1 MERGKKIINYFTVL
15 GFFLILAFPMVN
27 GHMQFID
34 ETEIVENRKLGE
46 KPVFDINTLDN
57 YTEKYNTYYSDHFST
72 RTHLINFLNE
82 NEFNIFGVS
91 SKPGI
96 VRVGSNGWFYATK
109 SKMNYENAYVLDDS
123 KMNIIREELI
133 KRNDWC
139 DERGIKYYT
148 VITPNKMNV
157 YPEFL
162 PRTVF
167 KKGDL
172 SRYDQLLSLNSDPKI
187 NIIGTKETLLKHKKD
202 KYKIF
207 QKTDDHWTDYGAFL
221 GYEVI
226 MKRIEK
232 DFPVLKPQQLDEFD
246 ISIVE
251 KKGGLAEMIS
261 LAEEF
266 PEQMVKLKRKAE
278 SVVVN
283 GVKKGYKSDG
293 GVPQYEVEI
302 VKSNANGKPMKCLI
316 IRDSFTLAMMKH
328 FNEHFQSTI
337 YIHDEWRGRIRK
349 DIIEIEKPDIVIV
362 ILLETHSTGLI
373 TSPSF

>member
-1 MERGKKIINYFTVL
+1 
-15 GFFLILAFPMVN
+15 
-27 GHMQFID
+27 
-34 ETEIVENRKLGE
+34 
-46 KPVFDINTLDN
+46 
-57 YTEKYNTYYSDHFST
+57 
-72 RTHLINFLNE
+72 
-82 NEFNIFGVS
+82 
-91 SKPGI
+91 
-96 VRVGSNGWFYATK
+96 
-109 SKMNYENAYVLDDS
+109 
-123 KMNIIREELI
+123 
-133 KRNDWC
+133 
-139 DERGIKYYT
+139 
-148 VITPNKMNV
+148 
-157 YPEFL
+157 
-162 PRTVF
+162 
-167 KKGDL
+167 
-172 SRYDQLLSLNSDPKI
+172 
-187 NIIGTKETLLKHKKD
+187 
-202 KYKIF
+202 
-207 QKTDDHWTDYGAFL
+207 
-221 GYEVI
+221 
-226 MKRIEK
+226 
-232 DFPVLKPQQLDEFD
+232 
-246 ISIVE
+246 VE

-316 IRDSFTLAMMKH
+316 IRDSFTLAMMKQ